1 VDRVSGKV
9 AFVTGAGRGIGR
21 AYATRLAEEGAD
33 VIAVDLP
40 AGTEIES
47 ARYPMGGGD
56 GLETTREM
64 VEALGRN
71 VVVAHAD
78 VRDQATLDAAVAL
91 GINTFGHIDIVAANA
106 SILVSGDPAWLL
118 DESRWMDCI
127 DIDLT
132 GAWRTIRA
140 VVPSMI
146 EADRG
151 GAIVFTSSAAG
162 LIASPRVSAYSSAKH
177 GVVGLMRALALELA
191 GYFIRVNSI
200 HPTAVNTEMIT
211 NRAALRRYR
220 PDLENPSVEDAA
232 EVLRLANAL
241 PVPWVEPIDVAN
253 ALLWLVSDEAR
264 YVTGVALPVDAGL
277 CIK

>member
-1 VDRVSGKV
+1 MARVAGKV
-9 AFVTGAGRGIGR
+9 AFVTGAARGIGR

-40 AGTEIES
+40 SGTEIAS

-56 GLETTREM
+56 GLETTGAM
-64 VEALGRN
+64 VEALGRK
-71 VVVAHAD
+71 VVVARAD
-78 VRDQATLDAAVAL
+78 VRDQATLDAAVTL
-91 GINTFGHIDIVAANA
+91 GLNTLGHIDIVAANA
-106 SILVSGDPAWLL
+106 SILVSGEPAWVL
-118 DESRWMDCI
+118 DEKRWMDCI
-127 DIDLT
+127 DIDLS

-140 VVPSMI
+140 VVPCMI
-146 EADRG
+146 DAGRG
-151 GAIVFTSSAAG
+151 GAIIFTSSAAG

-191 GYFIRVNSI
+191 EHFIRVNSI
-200 HPTAVNTEMIT
+200 HPTAVKTDMIT
-211 NRAALRRYR
+211 NQAALRRYR
-220 PDLENPSVEDAA
+220 PDLEDPQIEDAA
-232 EVLRLANAL
+232 QVLRLANAL

-264 YVTGVALPVDAGL
+264 YITGVALPVDAGL